1 MRQNKIWDNIV
12 IPDEIENVIK
22 NAVNIGYQDV
32 QLSKKKKWVNI
43 AVAMGGVAAIF
54 VLFIGAG
61 FLNPIIANA
70 YSKIPVIGKIF
81 SYFYDYETYD
91 VHYEEVAQSAEP
103 IVSIPKD

>member
-12 IPDEIENVIK
+12 VPDEIENVIK

-32 QLSKKKKWVNI
+32 QLSKKKKWLNI
-43 AVAMGGVAAIF
+43 AVAMGGRAATF

-70 YSKIPVIGKIF
+70 YS
-81 SYFYDYETYD
+81 
-91 VHYEEVAQSAEP
+91 
-103 IVSIPKD
+103 